1 VPVVHFEVPDRMY
14 PALQLGLQVAPCGSE
29 AEHDPILPFV
39 GAADASHELGLHV
52 TAVSRPFMHDVFPE
66 TVYPALQVGAQVD
79 PEASLAVQ
87 VPLKPFAGAAEAS
100 QEFSTQVARVN
111 LPAVQELWPETW

>member
-1 VPVVHFEVPDRMY
+1 
-14 PALQLGLQVAPCGSE
+14 
-29 AEHDPILPFV
+29 
-39 GAADASHELGLHV
+39 
-52 TAVSRPFMHDVFPE
+52 MHDVFPE

-111 LPAVQELWPETW
+111 LPAVQELWPEIW